1 MNRSDCYRLERQLP
15 GGFRTRWEKAPF
27 NGAREVQANPYR
39 ALFFLEATN
48 PFQVLFL

>member
-27 NGAREVQANPYR
+27 HGALRYPG
-39 ALFFLEATN
+39 
-48 PFQVLFL
+48 